1 MFFCFLFFFSPSL
14 SGLEWI
20 YKVLACVSRIRMK
33 EIPIMVTEFIKYYL
47 RIHVTRTVARKG

>member
-1 MFFCFLFFFSPSL
+1 MFFLFFFSPSL

-47 RIHVTRTVARKG
+47 RIHVTRAVARKG